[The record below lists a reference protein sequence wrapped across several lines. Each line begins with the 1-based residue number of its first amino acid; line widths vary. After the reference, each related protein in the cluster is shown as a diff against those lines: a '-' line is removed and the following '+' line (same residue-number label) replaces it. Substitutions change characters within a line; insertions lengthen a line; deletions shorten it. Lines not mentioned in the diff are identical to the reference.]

1 MRRHPAVLLVDDGEL
16 DDVSAL
22 VRELGT
28 EGLRLLGGAEQAG
41 WREPRRLLVVAARR
55 ALALPPPAG
64 ERQAG
69 CTRVAVL
76 PRASAGLAAQ
86 LRARGF
92 DRILTRPVHP
102 EALRLLVQGALAG
115 AREQR
120 AEPRLPVGLPVRWR
134 AGLRPRAA
142 ILAELSTRGCS
153 LVVYGRPV
161 RCGGRVRLRLPAEIA
176 GTGAPLLRARPVRFQ
191 RRRED
196 LYTIALVFEAAPA
209 GARRALERALAALRP
224 GLPLAAARAGRQD
237 TRLRPTRPRP
247 PGPRAARPR
256 RRRGGRTP
264 RPRWRRTSPRSVRGC
279 GR

>member
-134 AGLRPRAA
+134 AGLRRRAA
-142 ILAELSTRGCS
+142 ILAELSASGCS
-153 LVVYGRPV
+153 LVVYGRRV
-161 RCGGRVRLRLPAEIA
+161 RCGARLRLRLPAEVA
-176 GTGAPLLRARPVRFQ
+176 GADAPPLLGRPVRFQ

-196 LYTIALVFEAAPA
+196 LFTIAMIFEAHPPA
-209 GARRALERALAALRP
+209 ARRALERALAALRDGP
-224 GLPLAAARAGRQD
+224 PLAAAAG
-237 TRLRPTRPRP
+237 
-247 PGPRAARPR
+247 
-256 RRRGGRTP
+256 
-264 RPRWRRTSPRSVRGC
+264 
-279 GR
+279 